1 MDFEHSARA
10 QELLER
16 LSAFQEREIE
26 PREEAYHRELLARA
40 DPWVVLPVIEEL
52 KQKARAEGLW
62 NLFLPPGAE
71 LAGQPIGAGLANV
84 EYAPLAE
91 RMGRS
96 LIASEV
102 FNCNAPDTR
111 QHGGAAALR
120 LRRAARALA
129 GAAARRARSARRSA

>member
-1 MDFEHSARA
+1 MDFEHSPRA

-16 LSAFQEREIE
+16 LTAFQEREID

-40 DPWVVLPVIEEL
+40 DPWVVLPVLEEL
-52 KQKARAEGLW
+52 KGKAKEEGLW
-62 NLFLPPGAE
+62 NLFLPPDTEVNGR
-71 LAGQPIGAGLANV
+71 PYGAGLSNV

-102 FNCNAPDTR
+102 YNCNAPDTGNMR
-111 QHGGAAALR
+111 CCCTSAPPSSAS
-120 LRRAARALA
+120 A
-129 GAAARRARSARRSA
+129 GWSLCWPARSARRSA